1 MAQTNKKGR
10 NDGMV
15 KPWVAQQQGLIQTPN
30 DLLNL
35 HLIDFRRLN
44 GY

>member
-1 MAQTNKKGR
+1 
-10 NDGMV
+10 MV
-15 KPWVAQQQGLIQTPN
+15 TLWVAKRQGLIQTPN

-35 HLIDFRRLN
+35 HLIDFGRLN